1 MIDGRHLRS
10 DEMKCVIIINYT
22 SCGRNK
28 KIEVGQGVP
37 TDDRLRL
44 IISLVDMYQ
53 LKADILEWL
62 QGQSIWEEK
71 SPTVFVH
78 TFFLSLAI

>member
-1 MIDGRHLRS
+1 MMIDGRHLRS

-28 KIEVGQGVP
+28 KKEVGQGVP
-37 TDDRLRL
+37 TVGRLRL
-44 IISLVDMYQ
+44 IISLVDMYH
-53 LKADILEWL
+53 ILEWL